1 MNRKRISNLPASSA
15 RLSNPFA
22 QKGATV
28 IEYALIAALLSIA
41 SVVVLGQ
48 VGVKLDGSYQN
59 VAAATATANS

>member
-1 MNRKRISNLPASSA
+1 MNRKRIISLPAPSEQASSC
-15 RLSNPFA
+15 R

-28 IEYALIAALLSIA
+28 IEYALIAGLLSIA

-48 VGVKLDGSYQN
+48 VGVKLDGSYQD